1 MFFKN
6 LMLYR
11 LAEPTSLDALAL
23 EPLLETCS
31 FRPCGGLEPFSYGF
45 AAPLG
50 RMRAGGAVEEEAL
63 VHAASGRM
71 LVCARREERWRPA
84 AVVREAM
91 DNRIVEFEAKE
102 FRTVHRKERQRIR
115 DDVTFELLPRAF
127 TKSVRTYAYVCPADG
142 WLVVDA
148 ATPSKAEDLANLLAH
163 AAEDLAIVPYVPEA
177 PVASKLTE
185 WLRSGDLPNGIDL
198 LDECEM
204 RDPAHEGSLVRCQRQ
219 DLVSEEIRAHLR
231 AKKEVRRLGLRYE
244 DQFSFALTAELQLK
258 RLRFEGV
265 EPTDEVG
272 DIDEAARFDADFAFM
287 TASLAPL
294 LRRLLQIFGEAA

>member
-1 MFFKN
+1 M
-6 LMLYR
+6 
-11 LAEPTSLDALAL
+11 
-23 EPLLETCS
+23 
-31 FRPCGGLEPFSYGF
+31 
-45 AAPLG
+45 
-50 RMRAGGAVEEEAL
+50 
-63 VHAASGRM
+63 
-71 LVCARREERWRPA
+71 
-84 AVVREAM
+84 
-91 DNRIVEFEAKE
+91 
-102 FRTVHRKERQRIR
+102 
-115 DDVTFELLPRAF
+115 
-127 TKSVRTYAYVCPADG
+127 
-142 WLVVDA
+142 
-148 ATPSKAEDLANLLAH
+148 
-163 AAEDLAIVPYVPEA
+163 
-177 PVASKLTE
+177 
-185 WLRSGDLPNGIDL
+185 RSGDLPNGIDL

-204 RDPAHEGSLVRCQRQ
+204 RDPAHEGALVRCQRQ